1 MRVKMLK
8 SAKGPALDAPA
19 GREVV
24 LSDDMAKI
32 FIARGYAVSLEV
44 EVAETAVE
52 EAPVETAVEEA
63 PEEAVTTKKKTT
75 KKKA

>member
-8 SAKGPALDAPA
+8 SAKGPELDAPV

-24 LSDDMAKI
+24 LKDDLAKI
-32 FIARGYAVSLEV
+32 FIARGYAVSLEA

-52 EAPVETAVEEA
+52 DVTVETAVEAA
-63 PEEAVTTKKKTT
+63 PETAAKKAA

>member
-8 SAKGPALDAPA
+8 SAKGPEIDAPA

-24 LSDDMAKI
+24 LKDDLAKI
-32 FIARGYAVSLEV
+32 FIARGYAVSLEA
-44 EVAETAVE
+44 EVAETTIEEAAVE
-52 EAPVETAVEEA
+52 AAVESV
-63 PEEAVTTKKKTT
+63 PETTAKKAT